1 MDNKLHFII
10 TSERGKTRSFSAS
23 KTKVKTFCIVSLVM
37 FVVSVVGINSSYENV
52 SLRVKVAGLQGD
64 LERNRTL
71 TENIQARAAKQ
82 EEEHKIYLQHA
93 LKELDQ
99 RSQVIESILDTVGV
113 DIQIKE
119 ESDNNV
125 GGPYTSLPSDSFE
138 NLTFKVD
145 HYLDAI
151 QSVPLGPPVQGTVTS
166 KFGRRVDPIN
176 RRTAFHSGIDI
187 RNKRGTEIVAPADG
201 KVVARGYTRGY
212 GNFLEIDH
220 GNTFITRYL
229 HMKKSLVK
237 RGEEVKRG
245 QVIGLVGNT
254 GRSTGPHL
262 HYEIKYK
269 DKSIDPI
276 KFIQIARYLTLEEDK

>member
-1 MDNKLHFII
+1 MDNKLHFLI

-23 KTKVKTFCIVSLVM
+23 KSKIKTICTISVVLLIVSIA
-37 FVVSVVGINSSYENV
+37 GINSTFENLG
-52 SLRVKVAGLQGD
+52 LRIKVAGLERD
-64 LERNRTL
+64 LDRNRIL
-71 TENIQARAAKQ
+71 TRNIQEAAAKKEQ
-82 EEEHKIYLQHA
+82 EQNVYLQHA
-93 LKELDQ
+93 LNELDQ
-99 RSQVIESILDTVGV
+99 RSKVIESILDTVGV

-119 ESDNNV
+119 DSEKNV
-125 GGPYTSLPSDSFE
+125 GGPYASLPSDTFE

-145 HYLDAI
+145 HYLDTI
-151 QSVPLGPPVQGTVTS
+151 QSVPLGSPLPGTITS

-176 RRTAFHSGIDI
+176 RRTAFHSGLDI
-187 RNKRGTEIVAPADG
+187 KNDIGTEIVAPADG
-201 KVVARGYTRGY
+201 RVVGRGYTRGY

-237 RGEEVKRG
+237 QGESVRRG

-262 HYEIKYK
+262 HYEIKYR
-269 DKSIDPI
+269 DKAIDPI
-276 KFIQIARYLTLEEDK
+276 KFVNVGKYLAVEEEL